1 MMSAYSNK
9 FIDSEFTKEYE
20 YKLTSRVIYS
30 NIVSIATDINSLY
43 QQSKNEGLQNISENM
58 KVLQEV
64 KTTLSNHKNIKSFSY
79 NQWLELWNNLKLAF
93 CGSSSLVSSFE
104 LISSGAIESLTKL
117 FSTDFG
123 LESSDCYKAFTE
135 AFGKMIQLHFWFRNF
150 KRR

>member
-64 KTTLSNHKNIKSFSY
+64 KTTLSNHKNIKSLVTI
-79 NQWLELWNNLKLAF
+79 NGLN
-93 CGSSSLVSSFE
+93 CG
-104 LISSGAIESLTKL
+104 II
-117 FSTDFG
+117 
-123 LESSDCYKAFTE
+123 
-135 AFGKMIQLHFWFRNF
+135 
-150 KRR
+150 

>member
-1 MMSAYSNK
+1 
-9 FIDSEFTKEYE
+9 
-20 YKLTSRVIYS
+20 
-30 NIVSIATDINSLY
+30 
-43 QQSKNEGLQNISENM
+43 M
-58 KVLQEV
+58 KVLQEI

-93 CGSSSLVSSFE
+93 CGSSLSVSSFE

-117 FSTDFG
+117 FNTDFG

-135 AFGKMIQLHFWFRNF
+135 AFWKDDSATFWFRNF